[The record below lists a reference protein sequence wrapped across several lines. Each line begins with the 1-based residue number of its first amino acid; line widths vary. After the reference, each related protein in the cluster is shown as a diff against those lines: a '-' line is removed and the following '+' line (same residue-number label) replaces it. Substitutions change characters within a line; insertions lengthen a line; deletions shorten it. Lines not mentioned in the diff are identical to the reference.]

1 MDLLRTDLPHGT
13 TLEQW
18 DEAYLRVE
26 AIFSAYRIRNKLL
39 LSNLVRRVL
48 VRANMRLKQDAGLDP
63 AVVAVQEVEK
73 EILEWFALVLDF
85 TGSDKET
92 LSQQG
97 RLALLLA
104 EMPEQWQDQF
114 LQPPPWPEAF
124 VDALQQ
130 AYLLSNPNF
139 QRERMIV
146 RPLALGAISEAAESA
161 LLSLDRMPRLK
172 MLLLWGVG
180 IAGFCIL
187 FWVTR

>member
-1 MDLLRTDLPHGT
+1 MDLLRTDIAPGT
-13 TLEQW
+13 TLAQW
-18 DEAYLRVE
+18 DDAYLRVE

-48 VRANMRLKQDAGLDP
+48 VRANARLKQDRSLDP
-63 AVVAVQEVEK
+63 AVIAVQEVDREVH
-73 EILEWFALVLDF
+73 EWFAVVLDLS
-85 TGSDKET
+85 GADKEA

-114 LQPPPWPEAF
+114 LQPAPWPEAF
-124 VDALQQ
+124 VSALRR
-130 AYLLSNPNF
+130 AYLLSNPDF

-146 RPLALGAISEAAESA
+146 RPLALGTISEVAESA
-161 LLSLDRMPRLK
+161 LLGLDRMPRLRL
-172 MLLLWGVG
+172 LLLWGIGVG
-180 IAGFCIL
+180 GFCVL